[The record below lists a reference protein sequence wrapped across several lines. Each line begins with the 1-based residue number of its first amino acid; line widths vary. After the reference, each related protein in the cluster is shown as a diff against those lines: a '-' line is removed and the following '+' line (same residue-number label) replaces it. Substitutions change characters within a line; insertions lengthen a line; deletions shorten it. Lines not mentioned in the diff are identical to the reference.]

1 MQLVHP
7 VLTFG
12 LLVRTRFALTFEAA
26 ARAVESDEAG
36 AGAVGFSAEEVVAE
50 IDGLLVA
57 TEPSAAPA
65 PTPVT
70 GVAGVLVEAAETLL
84 LL

>member
-1 MQLVHP
+1 M
-7 VLTFG
+7 TFG
-12 LLVRTRFALTFEAA
+12 LLVRTRFALTLGVAA
-26 ARAVESDEAG
+26 GAVESDEAV
-36 AGAVGFSAEEVVAE
+36 AEAVGASAEEAVAE
-50 IDGLLVA
+50 IDGLLVT
-57 TEPSAAPA
+57 TEPSAA

>member
-1 MQLVHP
+1 L
-7 VLTFG
+7 
-12 LLVRTRFALTFEAA
+12 EAA

-36 AGAVGFSAEEVVAE
+36 AEAVGVSAEEAVAE
-50 IDGLLVA
+50 IDGLLVT
-57 TEPSAAPA
+57 TEPSVTPAPA
-65 PTPVT
+65 PVT